1 MKPSRSVAI
10 PIVAALFA
18 GLALAPAFAAE
29 PKATS
34 NDRPDEFIVTAKA
47 IEDLRVKIRLAEDE
61 VYARFND
68 INSDDG
74 HDIHCY
80 ELSSP
85 GTHVRKRRC
94 VSNAW
99 RELAAAGAD
108 ATVRGFQSQSSGT
121 LPDGSP
127 QASVSGGS
135 GAGVYQANQLHTER
149 VIMDEIRQLANDDPA
164 LRDAIARVGEG
175 YQELAAATGERHPE
189 WTLYRDLGTGG
200 DGVPVGAKRLYE
212 VRVGEVAWNHPLTA
226 HTFTIGSVTGRVR
239 DMIVRCGRLDSKLKY
254 REEIE
259 WTIPD
264 SWGSCNLVVDA
275 KRGTTF
281 AFYEF

>member
-1 MKPSRSVAI
+1 MMPGRRVAI

-18 GLALAPAFAAE
+18 GLVLAPAFAAE

-47 IEDLRVKIRLAEDE
+47 IEDLRIKIRLAEDE

-80 ELSSP
+80 DLSSP
-85 GTHVRKRRC
+85 GTHVQKRRC

-108 ATVRGFQSQSSGT
+108 ATIRGLQSLSTGT
-121 LPDGSP
+121 TPDGSP
-127 QASVSGGS
+127 QASVAGGS
-135 GAGVYQANQLHTER
+135 GAGAYQANQLHTER
-149 VIMDEIRQLANDDPA
+149 LIIDEIRQLADTDPILNDA
-164 LRDAIARVGEG
+164 LARTGQA

-200 DGVPVGAKRLYE
+200 EGAPVGAKRLYE

-226 HTFTIGSVTGRVR
+226 RTFTIDNVNGRVR

-254 REEIE
+254 REQIE

-264 SWGSCNLVVDA
+264 SWGSCNLVVGA

>member
-1 MKPSRSVAI
+1 
-10 PIVAALFA
+10 
-18 GLALAPAFAAE
+18 
-29 PKATS
+29 
-34 NDRPDEFIVTAKA
+34 
-47 IEDLRVKIRLAEDE
+47 
-61 VYARFND
+61 
-68 INSDDG
+68 
-74 HDIHCY
+74 
-80 ELSSP
+80 
-85 GTHVRKRRC
+85 
-94 VSNAW
+94 
-99 RELAAAGAD
+99 
-108 ATVRGFQSQSSGT
+108 
-121 LPDGSP
+121 
-127 QASVSGGS
+127 
-135 GAGVYQANQLHTER
+135 
-149 VIMDEIRQLANDDPA
+149 MDEIRQLANDDPA

-226 HTFTIGSVTGRVR
+226 RTFTIGSVTGRVR